1 MTTSE
6 ARPLCSLAFNTQGR
20 LYTENLDTLISL
32 IESTPENAIVLA
44 PEVCLTGFDYEA
56 FNDAAGFALR
66 AEARL
71 RETSAGRTVIL
82 TVIERREEGAFNTA
96 RVYHDGALVHTQS
109 KAKLFTLGEEEQ
121 WFTAGDEAQI
131 AVFEVGGIRMG
142 ILICFELRFT
152 ALWERLRGA
161 EIIFVPA
168 QWGRLRSAHY
178 DILGRALAVA
188 NECYVVQSD
197 TANDDTSGLS
207 GIITPFGEC
216 VRNDT
221 QQMLVRSYEPAEVK
235 KMRRYLDTGIR

>member
-1 MTTSE
+1 V
-6 ARPLCSLAFNTQGR
+6 RPLCSLAFSTQGR
-20 LYTENLDTLISL
+20 RYTENLDTLVSF

-56 FNDAAGFALR
+56 FNDASGFALR
-66 AEARL
+66 ADERL
-71 RETSAGRTVIL
+71 REKSAGRTVIL
-82 TVIERREEGAFNTA
+82 TMIERRDSGYFNTA

-121 WFTAGDEAQI
+121 WFTAGAEEEI
-131 AVFEVGGIRMG
+131 AVFEAGGIRMG

-197 TANDDTSGLS
+197 TANADTSGLS
-207 GIITPFGEC
+207 GIVTPFGEC
-216 VRNDT
+216 ARNET
-221 QQMLVRSYEPAEVK
+221 QQVLVQAFEPAEVK